1 MTGARLTGH
10 ALIEGRRRKANYAVV
25 TMWGSAEGW
34 VRQGYLKSCRSV
46 AFHVQMLR
54 LKNGLARPAASGAKR
69 PSAKMVTEG
78 LFGGDTPRPRDAKLR

>member
-46 AFHVQMLR
+46 AFHVQMFR

-69 PSAKMVTEG
+69 SFVTERCRQVLIG
-78 LFGGDTPRPRDAKLR
+78 FGEDTA